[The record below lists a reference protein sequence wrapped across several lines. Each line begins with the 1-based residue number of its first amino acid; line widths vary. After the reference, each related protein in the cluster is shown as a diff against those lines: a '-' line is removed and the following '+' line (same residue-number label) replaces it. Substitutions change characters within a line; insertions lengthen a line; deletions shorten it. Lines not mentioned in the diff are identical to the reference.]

1 MTFTFVHTA
10 DWQIGR
16 PFAGFPAD
24 KVPLLREARLDV
36 IGRIAGVARQAGAQ
50 HVLVAGDVY
59 DGPDVPDRDLRQSI
73 DRLGREQDVIWH
85 LLPGNHDAAH
95 AGGVW
100 ERLLH
105 LGLPQNIRL
114 HLEPRV
120 EMIAEGVALL
130 PAPLA
135 SRSVSNDPTSW
146 MNEAEAPS
154 ARYRIGLAHGSIHG
168 FGGEDGEPAVPI
180 APNRAELARLDYL
193 ALGDWHG
200 VTRVSERVWYSG
212 TPEPDRFPD
221 NEPGFAL
228 VVRIGGEDQP
238 VVVERHPTARYQWWK
253 HAVTI
258 TGPETLA
265 ILEQTIAA
273 TVAHQERLLLKLSL
287 GGTAS
292 LSTWSD
298 AEARLKAL
306 EERLFYLSVDSD
318 ALQVLPEE
326 IELEEFGAG
335 DLRRVAE
342 LLSSTAR
349 GESSEEA
356 PIASLALQKLYLLW
370 QDARGEERA

>member
-24 KVPLLREARLDV
+24 KMPLLREARLDA

-100 ERLLH
+100 ERLVH
-105 LGLPQNIRL
+105 LGLPQNVGL

-120 EMIAEGVALL
+120 EMIAEDVALL
-130 PAPLA
+130 PAPLT
-135 SRSVSNDPTSW
+135 SRSVSSDPTSW

-154 ARYRIGLAHGSIHG
+154 AQYRIGLAHGSIQG

-180 APNRAELARLDYL
+180 APNRAELAGLDYL

-200 VTRVSERVWYSG
+200 VTRISDRVWYSG

-228 VVRIGGEDQP
+228 VVRIGGESQP
-238 VVVERHPTARYQWWK
+238 VAVERHPTARYRWWK

-258 TGPETLA
+258 TGPESLA

-298 AEARLKAL
+298 AEVRLKAL
-306 EERLFYLSVDSD
+306 EERLFYLSVDRD
-318 ALQVLPEE
+318 ALQVLPGE

-349 GESSEEA
+349 SGSSEEA